1 MREDLEIYFYKINLL
16 LLVITPLISSRM
28 DYSHKQKLMIN
39 FMSKEMK
46 ISFIADVA
54 PKIIY
59 GCHLLKKLGQ
69 NVTKATKIWTEE
81 DQQIVL
87 ETSLELQLS
96 FTKSKMI
103 SRIMAD
109 GWLAKELKRQF
120 NMDSSWQLLPTLKI
134 TMEIKKNLKK
144 ITLTQC

>member
-28 DYSHKQKLMIN
+28 DYSHKQKLMII

-69 NVTKATKIWTEE
+69 NYI
-81 DQQIVL
+81 
-87 ETSLELQLS
+87 
-96 FTKSKMI
+96 
-103 SRIMAD
+103 
-109 GWLAKELKRQF
+109 
-120 NMDSSWQLLPTLKI
+120 
-134 TMEIKKNLKK
+134 KNLDKLASNLL
-144 ITLTQC
+144 IQSTLEIPLTVSEI